1 MSKRPMGPRLVM
13 AGLAMA
19 CAAGPLSAQSSYE
32 VTDDARVTVQNNR
45 DEEVTVYLDTT
56 PFERRIGTVGPMRTE
71 TLSVP
76 EWALRGKETVKL
88 ILLAE
93 GELPLQ
99 AEAMVRD
106 EPMRLAVVVP
116 GDDDDVR
123 MMSTERVATVLPE
136 ELLEDATVTVRN
148 ERDEAADVFIQWGSF
163 DHRLGEVA
171 AGATMTFAIP
181 EHLVGRSAQIVL
193 VPDDGLALASS
204 DLSLEEGTHLGVTL
218 D

>member
-32 VTDDARVTVQNNR
+32 VTDDPMVTIQNNR
-45 DEEVTVYLDTT
+45 DEEVTVYLDAT

-71 TLSVP
+71 TLTLPDWV
-76 EWALRGKETVKL
+76 LGKERVKL
-88 ILLAE
+88 LFQAE
-93 GELPLQ
+93 GEIPLQ
-99 AEAMVRD
+99 AEAMVTHSWPR
-106 EPMRLAVVVP
+106 MAMVVP
-116 GDDDDVR
+116 ADGEEIR
-123 MMSTERVATVLPE
+123 MMSTERVVTVLPD
-136 ELLEDATVTVRN
+136 ELLEETTLTVRN
-148 ERDEAADVFIQWGSF
+148 ERDESAVVFIQWGSF

-171 AGATMTFAIP
+171 AGSVMTFAVP
-181 EHLVGRSAQIVL
+181 DHLVGRRAQLVL

-204 DLSLEEGTHLGVTL
+204 DVTLDEGSHLGVTL